1 MRSDAQQNRE
11 RVLSA
16 ARAEFAAH
24 GPDASLNKIA
34 QRAGVGPGT
43 LYRHFPSGQA
53 LLVAI
58 IAEDVAALCAHGT
71 ELLGHP
77 RPGEA
82 LRTWLRAV
90 AVHATAMRGMVAT
103 ESLGAAADSALAGCH
118 DRIRAVASALL
129 DRAGADDDAGDLLAV
144 INAVAWA
151 SERLPPGPGRL
162 DRMLAL
168 VTRGLPEDV
177 VPPASRETNSSP

>member
-1 MRSDAQQNRE
+1 MRSDAEQNRD
-11 RVLSA
+11 RVLAA

-24 GPDASLNKIA
+24 GPAASLNKIA

-43 LYRHFPSGQA
+43 LYRHFPSAQA

-71 ELLGHP
+71 GLLGHP

-90 AVHATAMRGMVAT
+90 AVHATAMRGVVAT

-118 DRIRAVASALL
+118 DRILAVGSALL
-129 DRAGADDDAGDLLAV
+129 TRAGAADDAGDLLTV
-144 INAVAWA
+144 VNAVAWA
-151 SERLPPGPGRL
+151 SERLPPEEGRL
-162 DRMLAL
+162 DRLLSL

-177 VPPASRETNSSP
+177 IPPV